1 MPNKTWRY
9 LNACSS
15 ADGMV
20 AKKTMVDGETKM
32 TRFAPAVS
40 LLFKS
45 VFAAPIT
52 LTALACLSL
61 APTLLTAQQPSRNAP
76 PVQTQTRQIQTLAVV
91 NGQDITRQQIADEC
105 MRRFGEATLK
115 SIINKQL
122 VIVELQKAGLQI
134 TEEDIDAEIANR
146 AKPHGWSGDHYT
158 KTICKGRNLTLDEFR
173 NNFIWNEIALRNL
186 ASRNIKVTPEE
197 LNERM
202 EFEFGQ
208 RVQIRQIVLDSMQ
221 QAQKI
226 QAQAA
231 ANPANFE
238 RLAKEFSVDQVS
250 RPVGGL
256 IMHAVRRNAGFP
268 ELENLVFG
276 LKQGEVSRVLPVA
289 DKFVIFRSE
298 KIFPA
303 DQIVP
308 EQLPTIHERLVDQIS
323 NEKLNAEAAKL
334 FKRLEKETKI
344 VNVYNNPTLKQQMP
358 GVAAIVNGEK
368 ILINRVAE
376 RCITRFGTGM
386 LDTEINRTI
395 LLQALKTASRSV
407 AEADLNAE
415 INRAAKANGF
425 LKKDQSVD
433 GASWLKYVTQN
444 KPEREMFYIEDEV
457 WPTVALKNLVSGAVE
472 VTHEDL
478 QKSFEANFGPRVEV
492 LWIESN
498 DHRKSLKIWNM
509 ASANPNREYFG
520 ELAHQYS
527 IDPASM
533 SNYGVVPPIQRHGGR
548 LELEKEAF
556 RLKPGEI
563 SNVVQLGESWITM
576 FCLGRTEP
584 VVTDLDAVRQD
595 LSEDILEKKMRIAM
609 ATAFRRLRDEA
620 QIDNFLKG
628 TSQPGRSVIEAN
640 RRDTQR
646 R

>member
-1 MPNKTWRY
+1 
-9 LNACSS
+9 
-15 ADGMV
+15 MV
-20 AKKTMVDGETKM
+20 VKKTMVDGETKM

-52 LTALACLSL
+52 LTALTCLSF
-61 APTLLTAQQPSRNAP
+61 APASLMAQQPSRNAP
-76 PVQTQTRQIQTLAVV
+76 IQTQQRQIQTLAVV

-134 TEEDIDAEIANR
+134 TEADIDAEIASR
-146 AKPHGWSGDHYT
+146 AKPHGWSGEHYT
-158 KTICKGRNLTLDEFR
+158 KTICNGRNLTLDEFR
-173 NNFIWNEIALRNL
+173 NNFIWNELALRSL
-186 ASRNIKVTPEE
+186 ASQNVEVTPAE

-268 ELENLVFG
+268 ELENLVFD
-276 LKQGEVSRVLPVA
+276 LQQGEVSRVLPVA
-289 DKFVIFRSE
+289 DKFVIFRCE
-298 KIFPA
+298 RIFPKEE
-303 DQIVP
+303 IVP
-308 EQLPTIHERLVDQIS
+308 EQLPPIHERLIDQIS
-323 NEKLNAEAAKL
+323 KEKLNAEATKL
-334 FKRLEKETKI
+334 FKRLEQETKI
-344 VNVYNNPTLKQQMP
+344 VNVLNNPNLRKQMP
-358 GVAAIVNGEK
+358 GVAAVVNGDK
-368 ILINRVAE
+368 VLVNRVAE
-376 RCITRFGTGM
+376 SCITRFGTGM
-386 LDTEINRTI
+386 LETEINRMI
-395 LLQALKTASRSV
+395 LLQALKKAGRTV
-407 AEADLNAE
+407 AEADLNRE
-415 INRAAKANGF
+415 IERAARSNGF
-425 LKKDQSVD
+425 LNKDQSVD
-433 GASWLKYVTQN
+433 TKAWLKYITQN
-444 KPEREMFYIEDEV
+444 KPDREMFYIEDEV
-457 WPTVALKNLVSGAVE
+457 WPTVALKTIVSSAVE
-472 VTHEDL
+472 VTPEDL

-498 DHRKSLKIWNM
+498 DHRKALKIWNM
-509 ASANPNREYFG
+509 ASANKNREYFG

-556 RLKPGEI
+556 DLAPGEI
-563 SNVVQLGESWITM
+563 SKVVQLGDSWITM

-609 ATAFRRLRDEA
+609 AEAFRRLRDHA

-628 TSQPGRSVIEAN
+628 TSQPGRAYIEAN

>member
-1 MPNKTWRY
+1 
-9 LNACSS
+9 
-15 ADGMV
+15 MV
-20 AKKTMVDGETKM
+20 VKKTMVDGETKM

-45 VFAAPIT
+45 VFTAPIT
-52 LTALACLSL
+52 FTALACLSL
-61 APTLLTAQQPSRNAP
+61 APTSLMAQQPSSGAP
-76 PVQTQTRQIQTLAVV
+76 IQTQTRQIQTLAVV
-91 NGQDITRQQIADEC
+91 NGQDITRQEIANEC
-105 MRRFGEATLK
+105 FRRFGEATLK

-146 AKPHGWSGDHYT
+146 AKPHGWSGEHYT

-173 NNFIWNEIALRNL
+173 NNFIWNELALRSL
-186 ASRNIKVTPEE
+186 ASQNIKVTAAE

-202 EFEFGQ
+202 EFEFGE

-226 QAQAA
+226 QAQATA
-231 ANPANFE
+231 DPANFE

-276 LKQGEVSRVLPVA
+276 LKEGEVSSVLPVA

-303 DQIVP
+303 EQIVP
-308 EQLPTIHERLVDQIS
+308 EQLPPIHERLVDQIS
-323 NEKLNAEAAKL
+323 NEKLNAEASKL

-344 VNVYNNPTLKQQMP
+344 VNVFNNPTLKKQMP

-368 ILINRVAE
+368 VLVNRVAE
-376 RCITRFGTGM
+376 QCITRFGAGM
-386 LDTEINRTI
+386 LDTQINRTI
-395 LLQALKTASRSV
+395 LLQALKKSGREVS
-407 AEADLNAE
+407 EADLNGE

-425 LKKDQSVD
+425 LKKDQSID

-444 KPEREMFYIEDEV
+444 KPDREVFYIEDEV
-457 WPTVALKNLVSGAVE
+457 WPTVALKTLVSGVVE
-472 VTHEDL
+472 VTPEDL

-498 DHRKSLKIWNM
+498 DHRKALKIWNM
-509 ASANPNREYFG
+509 ATANKNPEYFG

-556 RLKPGEI
+556 SLKPGEI
-563 SNVVQLGESWITM
+563 SKVVQQGESWITM

-584 VVTDLDAVRQD
+584 VVTDLDVVRQD
-595 LSEDILEKKMRIAM
+595 LSDDILEKKMRIAM
-609 ATAFRRLRDEA
+609 GQAFRRLRDDA

-628 TSQPGRSVIEAN
+628 TSQPGRAYIEAN
-640 RRDTQR
+640 RRDAKR

>member
-1 MPNKTWRY
+1 
-9 LNACSS
+9 
-15 ADGMV
+15 
-20 AKKTMVDGETKM
+20 M
-32 TRFAPAVS
+32 TRYAPAVS

-61 APTLLTAQQPSRNAP
+61 TPTSLMAQQPSRNAP
-76 PVQTQTRQIQTLAVV
+76 VQTQARQIQTLAVV

-115 SIINKQL
+115 SMINKQL
-122 VIVELQKAGLQI
+122 VIVELQKAGLQV
-134 TEEDIDAEIANR
+134 TEADIDAEIASR
-146 AKPHGWSGDHYT
+146 AKPHGWSGEHYT
-158 KTICKGRNLTLDEFR
+158 KTICSGRNLTLDEFR
-173 NNFIWNEIALRNL
+173 NNFIWNELALRRL
-186 ASRNIKVTPEE
+186 ASQNIKVSPEE
-197 LNERM
+197 LNDRM

-208 RVQIRQIVLDSMQ
+208 RVQVRQIVLDSMQ

-226 QAQAA
+226 QAQAV
-231 ANPANFE
+231 ANSANFE

-268 ELENLVFG
+268 ELENLVFD
-276 LKQGEVSRVLPVA
+276 LKEGEVSRVLAVA
-289 DKFVIFRSE
+289 DKFVIFRCE

-303 DQIVP
+303 EQIVP
-308 EQLPTIHERLVDQIS
+308 EQLPAIHERLVDQIS
-323 NEKLNAEAAKL
+323 NEKLNAEAGKL
-334 FKRLEKETKI
+334 FKRLEQETKI
-344 VNVYNNPTLKQQMP
+344 VNVFNDPALRRQMP

-368 ILINRVAE
+368 ILVNQVAE
-376 RCITRFGTGM
+376 SCISRFGTGM
-386 LDTEINRTI
+386 LDTELNRTI
-395 LLQALKTASRSV
+395 LLQALKKAGSAVT
-407 AEADLNAE
+407 EADLNAE
-415 INRAAKANGF
+415 IARAARSNGF

-433 GASWLKYVTQN
+433 TASWLKYVTQN
-444 KPEREMFYIEDEV
+444 KPKREVFYIEDEV
-457 WPTVALKNLVSGAVE
+457 WPTVALKNIVSSAVE
-472 VTHEDL
+472 VTPEDL

-492 LWIESN
+492 LWIEAN
-498 DHRKSLKIWNM
+498 DHRKALKIWNM
-509 ASANPNREYFG
+509 ASANPTREYFG

-548 LELEKEAF
+548 LELEREAF
-556 RLKPGEI
+556 TLKPGEI
-563 SNVVQLGESWITM
+563 SKVVQQGDSWVMM

-609 ATAFRRLRDEA
+609 AQAFRRLRDHA

-628 TSQPGRSVIEAN
+628 TSQPGRAYLEAN
-640 RRDTQR
+640 RREAR
-646 R
+646 LR

>member
-1 MPNKTWRY
+1 
-9 LNACSS
+9 
-15 ADGMV
+15 
-20 AKKTMVDGETKM
+20 M
-32 TRFAPAVS
+32 TRYAPAVS

-45 VFAAPIT
+45 VFAAPIM

-61 APTLLTAQQPSRNAP
+61 APPSLMAQQPSRNAP
-76 PVQTQTRQIQTLAVV
+76 IQTQARQIQTLAVV

-122 VIVELQKAGLQI
+122 VIVELQKAGLQV
-134 TEEDIDAEIANR
+134 TEADIDAEIANR
-146 AKPHGWSGDHYT
+146 AKPHGWSGEHYT
-158 KTICKGRNLTLDEFR
+158 KTICSGRNLTLDEFR
-173 NNFIWNEIALRNL
+173 NNFIWNELALRRL
-186 ASRNIKVTPEE
+186 ASQNIKVSPKE
-197 LNERM
+197 LNDRM

-208 RVQIRQIVLDSMQ
+208 RVQVRQIVLDSMQ

-268 ELENLVFG
+268 ELENLVFS
-276 LKQGEVSRVLPVA
+276 LKQGEVSRVLAVA
-289 DKFVIFRSE
+289 DKFVVFRSE
-298 KIFPA
+298 KVFPA
-303 DQIVP
+303 EQIVP

-323 NEKLNAEAAKL
+323 NEKLNAEAGKL

-344 VNVYNNPTLKQQMP
+344 VNVLNDPALKQQMP

-368 ILINRVAE
+368 ILINQVAE
-376 RCITRFGTGM
+376 NCISRFGAGM
-386 LDTEINRTI
+386 LDTELNRMI
-395 LLQALKTASRSV
+395 LLQALKKAGSSV
-407 AEADLNAE
+407 TEADLNAE
-415 INRAAKANGF
+415 IARAARSNGF

-433 GASWLKYVTQN
+433 TAAWLKYVTQN
-444 KPEREMFYIEDEV
+444 KPKREVFYIEDEV
-457 WPTVALKNLVSGAVE
+457 WPTVALKNIVSDAVE
-472 VTHEDL
+472 VTSEDL

-492 LWIESN
+492 LWIEAN
-498 DHRKSLKIWNM
+498 DHRKALKIWNM
-509 ASANPNREYFG
+509 ASANPTRDYFG

-527 IDPASM
+527 VDPASM

-556 RLKPGEI
+556 SLKPGEI
-563 SNVVQLGESWITM
+563 SKVVQQGESWVMM

-609 ATAFRRLRDEA
+609 AQAFRRLRDHA

-628 TSQPGRSVIEAN
+628 TSQPGRAYIQAN
-640 RRDTQR
+640 RREAKLR
-646 R
+646 